1 MQMTSSQ
8 AATAAPVH
16 ILMEQSSLTARGS
29 DPTCNIH
36 IEISTSGITTV
47 RGGAGLGGVGGER
60 GAGDGWAVTGC
71 SDITDTGDGCDTAC
85 ATDRVTGWACAGAIA
100 LEPSLPVP
108 HVPASSLRSPQH
120 WTGKAQTPATKSPQV
135 PQKRVP
141 QQPAVFPSHARS
153 WFEPAHHSLGNACA
167 CC

>member
-1 MQMTSSQ
+1 MTWACQRFSSLITEPSPSSIPMQMTSSQ

-71 SDITDTGDGCDTAC
+71 SDITDTWRRLRYGLCHGPRHGLGLRRCHLRWNRLYRCTC
-85 ATDRVTGWACAGAIA
+85 TGFITSVSAA
-100 LEPSLPVP
+100 LD
-108 HVPASSLRSPQH
+108 
-120 WTGKAQTPATKSPQV
+120 W
-135 PQKRVP
+135 
-141 QQPAVFPSHARS
+141 
-153 WFEPAHHSLGNACA
+153 
-167 CC
+167 